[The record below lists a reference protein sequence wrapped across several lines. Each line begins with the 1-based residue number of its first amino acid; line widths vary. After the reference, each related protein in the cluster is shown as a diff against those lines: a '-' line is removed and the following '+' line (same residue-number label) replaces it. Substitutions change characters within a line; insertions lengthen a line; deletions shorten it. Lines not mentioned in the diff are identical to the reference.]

1 MSLQQCHECKKDV
14 SSEAKLC
21 PNCGAPVKKPT
32 SITTKIVAGFFLLL
46 LLFGFIGLISGPS
59 TNTPIT
65 PQIVPDTW
73 SADNLPSFKVT
84 GQYGQTTFSVVVPKA
99 TTTAELNR
107 LVMAFKDAKRTGNVQ
122 KLIPQWP
129 NTGPALRLDV
139 LIFNEPEWAT
149 SDRLR
154 QFIMTSLNSKVQIAF
169 AKQYTQHIRAHY
181 VYSFADE
188 EEGSIG
194 YDDGMDR
201 SRSYKQLFRIKL

>member
-1 MSLQQCHECKKDV
+1 MSLHQCHECKKEV

-32 SITTKIVAGFFLLL
+32 SIITKIVAGFFLFFLL
-46 LLFGFIGLISGPS
+46 MYFIGVMSNPS
-59 TNTPIT
+59 TKTPST
-65 PQIVPDTW
+65 PQPAPNAW
-73 SADNLPSFKVT
+73 SADNLPNFKVM
-84 GQYGQTTFSVVVPKA
+84 GQNGQTTFSVVVPKA

-107 LVMAFKDAKRTGNVQ
+107 LVIAFRDAKRTGNVQ

-129 NTGPALRLDV
+129 NTGPYLRLDV

-154 QFIMTSLNSKVQIAF
+154 QFIMTSLKSKVQIAF

-181 VYSFADE
+181 VYSFVDE

-201 SRSYKQLFRIKL
+201 SRNYKQLFRIKL